1 MTYEVALE
9 AELESAEEDAAA
21 ATTVL
26 AEEDLEQMN

>member
-9 AELESAEEDAAA
+9 AEVESTEDAAA

-26 AEEDLEQMN
+26 EEEDLEQMNR

>member
-9 AELESAEEDAAA
+9 AEVESAEDAAA

-26 AEEDLEQMN
+26 AEEDLEQMH